1 MLFGIGSFLLALALI
16 GIKSSLNFTAVFYCF
31 CKSTSFFSFVLEK
44 TFSIPENILVFS
56 GIVLIPGEEITRR
69 IFQGIHPGLD
79 FW

>member
-44 TFSIPENILVFS
+44 KFSIPENILVFS
-56 GIVLIPGEEITRR
+56 RIVLIPGEEITSR
-69 IFQGIHPGLD
+69 IYQGIHPRLD